1 MEAAAAAAGEGK
13 AGHGRNG
20 HAEGPAAEERRG
32 GGARLRGCRAFLR
45 RNALVLLTVSGVVAG
60 VALGAAVRGAALGP
74 AQVSY
79 LAFPGELLLR
89 MLRMVILPLVVCSL
103 VSGAAS
109 LDTRSLGRLGGIA
122 LAYFLGTTLLASG
135 LAVALGFII
144 RPGAGASALNT
155 QLGLPGELPKSKETV
170 DSFLDLIRNLFPANL
185 VAAAFETYATGYQML
200 PRNTTSGNITWE
212 KVPIG
217 TEIRGMNILGL
228 VLFALVLGVALKKLG
243 QEGEDLIRFFNSFNE
258 ATMVLVTWI
267 MWYVPIGIMFL
278 VGSKIV
284 EMEDIVL
291 LVTSLGKYIFASIL
305 GHVIHGGIILPLIYF
320 AATRQNPYRFLLGLI
335 TPLATAFA
343 TCSSSATLPSMI
355 KCIEENN
362 GVDKRI
368 SRFIL
373 PIGATVNMDG
383 AAIFQCMAAVF
394 IAQLNNVDLNPGQIF
409 TILVTATAS
418 SVGAAGVPAGGVL
431 TIAIILEAIGLPTK
445 DLSLILAVD
454 WIVDR
459 TTTVVN
465 VEGDALGA
473 GILNYLNEK
482 DKKEREQEL
491 KEVTVEAVANSKSEA
506 ETSPLV
512 THKTPVS
519 NTSSTA
525 DPESKE
531 SVL

>member
-1 MEAAAAAAGEGK
+1 MEKSSETNGYLDSAQAGPGAPKEATGC
-13 AGHGRNG
+13 A
-20 HAEGPAAEERRG
+20 RR
-32 GGARLRGCRAFLR
+32 CTDFLR
-45 RNALVLLTVSGVVAG
+45 RNALVLFTVSGVLAG
-60 VALGAAVRGAALGP
+60 AGLGAALRGFGLSRT
-74 AQVSY
+74 QVSY
-79 LAFPGELLLR
+79 LAFPGEMLLR
-89 MLRMVILPLVVCSL
+89 MLRMIILPLVVCSL

-109 LDTRSLGRLGGIA
+109 LDASSLGRLGGIA
-122 LAYFLGTTLLASG
+122 VAYFGLTTLGASA
-135 LAVALGFII
+135 LAVALAFII
-144 RPGAGASALNT
+144 KPGSGAQTLQSSD
-155 QLGLPGELPKSKETV
+155 LGLDESGPPPVPKETV
-170 DSFLDLIRNLFPANL
+170 DSFLDLARNLFPSNL
-185 VAAAFETYATGYQML
+185 VVAAFRTYATDYKIKSY
-200 PRNTTSGNITWE
+200 NTSSGNVSLE
-212 KVPIG
+212 KVPVG
-217 TEIRGMNILGL
+217 TEIEGMNILGL

-243 QEGEDLIRFFNSFNE
+243 SEGEELIRFFNAFNE
-258 ATMVLVTWI
+258 ATMVLVSWI
-267 MWYVPIGIMFL
+267 MWYVPVGIMFL

-284 EMEDIVL
+284 EMKDIVV

-305 GHVIHGGIILPLIYF
+305 GHVIHGGIVLPLVYF
-320 AATRQNPYRFLLGLI
+320 VFTRKNPYSFLLGLL
-335 TPLATAFA
+335 TPFATAFA

-383 AAIFQCMAAVF
+383 AAIFQCVAAVF
-394 IAQLNNVDLNPGQIF
+394 IAQLNNVTLNAGQIF

-431 TIAIILEAIGLPTK
+431 TIAIILEAIGLPTH

-473 GILNYLNEK
+473 GILHHLNQK
-482 DKKEREQEL
+482 ATMKGEQEL
-491 KEVTVEAVANSKSEA
+491 SEVKVEALPNNKSEE

-512 THKTPVS
+512 THLNPAGPPS
-519 NTSSTA
+519 GA
-525 DPESKE
+525 AELESKE